1 MNGEAL
7 FVMGSLSHPT
17 RRYVAVDKFE
27 RLVERFEERA
37 MSMPTSRLDVL
48 IDPESL
54 GGSRV
59 VRFMLQVLADP
70 SESREVRIYA
80 LKWLTD
86 RHFAPDDR
94 RCVADAIRLIAAD
107 GSSPDTRVHAVLA
120 LAEFTDVD
128 GVQAT
133 LGDLALDGNELID
146 IRYSA
151 FMSLQKA
158 GPTAIAPHTKPAG
171 GICRMAIQITTRAN
185 AKVESARETDVP
197 ILAATA
203 HELRLPLSHIKG
215 FVSSLRRTDVTWDRD
230 TQNDFLEE
238 IEIEVDRLGQLI
250 DSLLVACPANGA
262 VAPTLRPTLKNP
274 ARVIQCAL
282 HRVRGLVAERQ
293 LRIDVPSR
301 LPSVWMDGSGMER
314 VLANLLQNAVKYSP
328 PGTPIGISARVN
340 DGGELE
346 LAVED
351 DGPGVPAEDRERIF
365 EPFFRRETSVAGH
378 GLGLAISQ
386 SIILA
391 HGGRLEVTERLGGGA
406 RFTALLPMRMP
417 IQRSQRKV
425 GALRKHP

>member
-1 MNGEAL
+1 
-7 FVMGSLSHPT
+7 
-17 RRYVAVDKFE
+17 
-27 RLVERFEERA
+27 
-37 MSMPTSRLDVL
+37 
-48 IDPESL
+48 
-54 GGSRV
+54 
-59 VRFMLQVLADP
+59 
-70 SESREVRIYA
+70 
-80 LKWLTD
+80 
-86 RHFAPDDR
+86 
-94 RCVADAIRLIAAD
+94 
-107 GSSPDTRVHAVLA
+107 
-120 LAEFTDVD
+120 
-128 GVQAT
+128 
-133 LGDLALDGNELID
+133 
-146 IRYSA
+146 
-151 FMSLQKA
+151 
-158 GPTAIAPHTKPAG
+158 
-171 GICRMAIQITTRAN
+171 MAIQITTRAN
-185 AKVESARETDVP
+185 AKVESARETELP

-262 VAPTLRPTLKNP
+262 AAPTLRPTLKNP

-425 GALRKHP
+425 GALGKHP